1 MQDCAL
7 VKRVF
12 LASFGGKWYTETY
25 TKRGIFSM
33 VITYHTAECFKISFG
48 DTTIVCN
55 PISKDSSLKQAKFGS
70 DIVLQTLNH
79 ADMNGA
85 ESMSYGDR
93 TPFVVSGPGEY
104 EIKNVIIHGFPTVSH
119 YGGVE
124 RINTAYIFSLE
135 NMKLCFLGALDEKKL
150 PAEMKEQL
158 DEIDLLFVPIG
169 GEGVLS
175 PDDAHELAVELE
187 PRVIIPMHYGEIG
200 VKNALALFLKE
211 EGSEVPQTLDKLTI
225 KRKDL
230 ETKNGE
236 VIILQS

>member
-1 MQDCAL
+1 
-7 VKRVF
+7 
-12 LASFGGKWYTETY
+12 
-25 TKRGIFSM
+25 M

-48 DTTIVCN
+48 DTTIACN
-55 PISKDSSLKQAKFGS
+55 PISKDSSLKQIKFGS

-79 ADMNGA
+79 PDMNGA

-104 EIKNVIIHGFPTVSH
+104 EIKNVIIHGFPTVSG
-119 YGGVE
+119 YGGE
-124 RINTAYIFSLE
+124 HINTAYLFSLE
-135 NMKLCFLGALDEKKL
+135 NMKLCFLGALNEKKL
-150 PAEMKEQL
+150 PADLKGQS
-158 DEIDLLFVPIG
+158 DEIDILFVPIG

-175 PDDAHELAVELE
+175 PDEAHELAVELE
-187 PRVIIPMHYGEIG
+187 PRVIIPMHYGDMG
-200 VKNALALFLKE
+200 MKNALELFLKE
-211 EGSEVPQTLDKLTI
+211 EGTEAPQVLDKLTI